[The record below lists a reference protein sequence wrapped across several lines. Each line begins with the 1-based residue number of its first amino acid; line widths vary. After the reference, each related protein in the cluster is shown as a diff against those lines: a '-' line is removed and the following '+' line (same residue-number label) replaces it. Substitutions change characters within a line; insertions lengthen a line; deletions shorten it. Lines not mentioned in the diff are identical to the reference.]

1 MEDVGEEAAGQG
13 DDSRKQP
20 DDPVDF
26 IRRAIQIASKAGIE
40 AIYELAHYSYMIQ
53 HVKTI

>member
-20 DDPVDF
+20 DDPADF
-26 IRRAIQIASKAGIE
+26 LRRALPIAEKAGIE
-40 AIYELAHYSYMIQ
+40 AISERAHDSYMIQ
-53 HVKTI
+53 RVKSI

>member
-26 IRRAIQIASKAGIE
+26 IRRAIQIAEKAGIE
-40 AIYELAHYSYMIQ
+40 AIYERTHYSYMIQ
-53 HVKTI
+53 HVKSI